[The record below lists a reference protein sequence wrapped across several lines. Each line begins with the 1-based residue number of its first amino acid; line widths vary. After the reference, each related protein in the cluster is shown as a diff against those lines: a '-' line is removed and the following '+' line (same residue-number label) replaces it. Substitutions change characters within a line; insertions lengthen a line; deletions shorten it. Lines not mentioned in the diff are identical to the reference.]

1 MSVNRTYMMDG
12 EVVEVYNDGGII
24 KHREPTP
31 LELRWNRALKQ
42 AEKERDEA
50 RKEVKKITEM
60 YLETNQACI
69 NAETERDEARIKV
82 GDLSEK
88 LKRLLYITGQLTML
102 RHKDSEEYETLHAEY
117 ISMKFPE
124 FIQKEGGVSDE

>member
-1 MSVNRTYMMDG
+1 MSDRAKTKPRRRGVMSGCEHKWEYLGDH
-12 EVVEVYNDGGII
+12 EWWCKECDLVIEL
-24 KHREPTP
+24 TP
-31 LELRWNRALKQ
+31 QIWEKLK
-42 AEKERDEA
+42 ATEEERDEA
-50 RKEVKKITEM
+50 M
-60 YLETNQACI
+60 M
-69 NAETERDEARIKV
+69 KV

-124 FIQKEGGVSDE
+124 FIQKEGGAGK